1 MGSQSEPLGQGWY
14 DLAMQPLETVLIAR
28 MGESD
33 HLLLSFVAR
42 DSNQTILPG
51 PVYVQANEQGLSR
64 TQILAN
70 RLDIFF
76 RARALGFTY
85 TDADIYEITTL
96 LRQHTPKWGRVA
108 RTYIVLRTIN
118 RLDLLDESLA
128 ATGFQSPNRASPIS
142 CH

>member
-51 PVYVQANEQGLSR
+51 PVYVQANE
-64 TQILAN
+64 
-70 RLDIFF
+70 
-76 RARALGFTY
+76 
-85 TDADIYEITTL
+85 
-96 LRQHTPKWGRVA
+96 
-108 RTYIVLRTIN
+108 
-118 RLDLLDESLA
+118 
-128 ATGFQSPNRASPIS
+128 RASLEHKSWLTGWTHSSGRELWGLPTLTRTFTKLRPFYDSILQS
-142 CH
+142 GAEWHERTSFYEP